1 MIIYNVQLVV
11 DHSTRKLVK
20 DIFLIVQKL
29 NKEKIGKMESHN
41 NKITGEGGGEET
53 TTDLLKH

>member
-1 MIIYNVQLVV
+1 
-11 DHSTRKLVK
+11 VK

>member
-1 MIIYNVQLVV
+1 MIIYNVQHVE
-11 DHSTRKLVK
+11 DHLIRKLVK

-29 NKEKIGKMESHN
+29 NKEKIGKMESQSN
-41 NKITGEGGGEET
+41 RIIGEGGGET